1 MLQWIKK
8 ALTLRPALPIHSAS
22 RKDQIESWMNEAL
35 TRIGAGDT
43 RGAEELYWRVLGED
57 ADHAQALYQLGEIEA
72 LRQNNEHASAL
83 IQRAIS
89 IKGDDPQYHY
99 ALGCV
104 LQSSG
109 HLAAAI
115 DRYRKTLA
123 LSPAHVAARINLGCL
138 LQHQSELEFSRSSG
152 GEGFGARGL
161 EEAIS
166 HFRAAVE
173 LAPRHPDGWINLG
186 YVMARM
192 RDFSS
197 AVDCYDRAL
206 AIDPRLANARLNRS
220 MALLAQGRYRE
231 GWEDYEWRWPATGY
245 KRPAFPGAVEWDGS
259 PPGGKTILVYTEQG
273 FGDAIQ
279 FVRFATDVAALG
291 ARVIVRCQPEL
302 RRLLQR
308 TPGISAVFAP
318 GEPTPDFDM
327 HCALLSLPRLLRIT
341 SDTVPARIP
350 YVAADEALAAQ
361 WRAMASGG
369 PAGVKVGLVWAS
381 QSPNP
386 DVPFKSASLQAFAP
400 LISMRDTRFYSLQL
414 GEATRQAPGLPITD
428 LTADIRDFADTAAL
442 IESLDLTISVDT
454 AVAHLA
460 GAMGK
465 PVWTL
470 LPHVPDWRWEPD
482 SKASRWYP
490 TMRLYRQPRRGDWAS
505 VVSQVTKDLQ
515 EFALRQA
522 VATSPT

>member
-8 ALTLRPALPIHSAS
+8 ALTLRSALPIPPAS
-22 RKDQIESWMNEAL
+22 RKGQIESWMSEAL
-35 TRIGAGDT
+35 ARIRAGDT

-57 ADHAQALYQLGEIEA
+57 PDHPQALYQLGEIEA
-72 LRQNNEHASAL
+72 LRQNNEHAAGL
-83 IQRAIS
+83 IERAIS
-89 IKGDDPQYHY
+89 IKEDEPKYHY

-109 HLAAAI
+109 QLSAAI
-115 DRYRKTLA
+115 DRYRRTLA
-123 LSPAHVAARINLGCL
+123 LAPSHVAARINLGCL
-138 LQHQSELEFSRSSG
+138 LQHQSEQEFSRSG
-152 GEGFGARGL
+152 RDEGFGARGL
-161 EEAIS
+161 DEAMS
-166 HFRAAVE
+166 HFRAAAE
-173 LAPRHPDGWINLG
+173 LAPQHPDGWINLG
-186 YVMARM
+186 YAMARR

-206 AIDPRLANARLNRS
+206 VIDPGLANARLNRS
-220 MALLAQGRYRE
+220 MALLAQGRYGE

-245 KRPAFPGAVEWDGS
+245 EKPAFPGAVEWDGS
-259 PPGGKTILVYTEQG
+259 PPGGKTILLYTEQG

-279 FVRFATDVAALG
+279 FVRFATEVAALG

-302 RRLLQR
+302 RRLLQS
-308 TPGISAVFAP
+308 TPGISAVFTP
-318 GEPTPDFDM
+318 GEPAPEFDM

-350 YVAADEALAAQ
+350 YITADDAVAAP
-361 WRAMASGG
+361 WRAMASAA
-369 PAGVKVGLVWAS
+369 PASVKVGLVWAS

-386 DVPFKSASLQAFAP
+386 DVALKSASLHAFAP
-400 LISMRDTRFYSLQL
+400 LISVQQTCFYSLQL
-414 GEATRQAPGLPITD
+414 GEAARQAPGLPITD
-428 LTADIRDFADTAAL
+428 VTADIRDFADTAGL

-465 PVWTL
+465 PVWIL

-482 SKASRWYP
+482 SKVSKWYP

-505 VVSQVTKDLQ
+505 LVSQVTKDLQ

-522 VATSPT
+522 AATSPT